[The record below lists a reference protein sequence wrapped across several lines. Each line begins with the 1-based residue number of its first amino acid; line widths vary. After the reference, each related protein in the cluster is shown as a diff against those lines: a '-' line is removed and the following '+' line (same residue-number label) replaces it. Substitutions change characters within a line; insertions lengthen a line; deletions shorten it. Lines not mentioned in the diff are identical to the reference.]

1 MSLKVLSLP
10 GLSPNASWQKHL
22 SIKLNV
28 LFGDLYF
35 DVVREPDFTFDF
47 FFSKPNCLE
56 GCKGVEG
63 FGSSVSVI
71 LA

>member
-10 GLSPNASWQKHL
+10 ELSPNASWQKHL
-22 SIKLNV
+22 SIKLNE

-35 DVVREPDFTFDF
+35 DVVREPDFTLY
-47 FFSKPNCLE
+47 CLE
-56 GCKGVEG
+56 ECKGVEG
-63 FGSSVSVI
+63 FGSSLSVM

>member
-47 FFSKPNCLE
+47 FFFLNLI
-56 GCKGVEG
+56 V
-63 FGSSVSVI
+63 
-71 LA
+71 